1 MDAVAGGAEAEDGS
15 AGEVFAEEEAGD
27 GTSVTET
34 SSADPVEADAST
46 PGFGEGTETDS
57 ELEPEPEPNP
67 EPNPA
72 PDPEPAP
79 DPGPDGGGG
88 DEEETVEVSI
98 GGSVTLEDGELDD
111 WEFRFRI
118 RDRDDHSIHYFWM
131 DVESGADGSFSFPLV
146 FEESMLGDAPSRT
159 FRYEVVA
166 LSPWDAI
173 DYDSRYFDVNVTLSR
188 DAVTGGLSAAV
199 DYVDGSIVFRHRVAL
214 SVSVSISG
222 KVRLEG
228 DHPWD
233 SVPSFNFYLET
244 TDGHVPLLEHT
255 YSDLNGDFTFD
266 LELYDYYLEEYMD
279 SDESRLVVYQDDY
292 GPSPEDGYVLDETRF
307 YLTLTL
313 ARVDGGLSAT
323 VTPEYEGG
331 IEFVNTWRGTYVLID
346 GEVKTPDG
354 GMDEELFWF
363 RLHAEDEGYPG
374 DQYSTA
380 IVGHGQ
386 FAIDRLV
393 FTRDDLGGQTSK
405 DFRYT
410 VVQEPD
416 EGSEANP
423 DIIYDESVFGV
434 TVTVTVHDD
443 LTMSAEVKYDQ
454 PIVFVNRLRSPE
466 STATVTV
473 TGSKTLSGRELHAGE
488 FEFGI
493 RAVGGAPLRVGSDT
507 VSNAADG
514 SFSLGPL
521 AFTSGDLAD
530 GETGAAFVYEV
541 FEIPGTDRTV
551 TYDGRVYTVRIVL
564 TRDEDG
570 TLSAEVRSGRI
581 LFESMTNNPELGAV
595 FTTSVMGSKI
605 LENGDLKGGDFEFR
619 LTSTDNP
626 VGPGNG
632 LTVRNDAQ
640 GNFTFGPIGFKES
653 DLGGQNSREF
663 HYTVSE
669 VQGTDTSITYD
680 KTVYEVTITVTREGE
695 GLRIDTVVTD
705 GPIKFVNSGPP
716 PVTPPTPGPDEPETT
731 VTIPGVKTL
740 DGKAPA
746 AGRFRFTL
754 TADRKGAP
762 GDGLT
767 VSNRA
772 DGSFLFG
779 PIRYTKADL
788 DGPGPWTFDYT
799 VHEIDDGQ
807 EGVAYDKAAYRVHV
821 TVTPNADGTLTAVP
835 SIEGGRIAFENTTT
849 PEGPGPETEVTIPG
863 VKRLE
868 GRDLRD
874 GEFRFAITARGDAP
888 LPGDVVVSNR
898 ADGMFL
904 FGPIRYTKADLNGLG
919 SRTFVYEIRE
929 IAGADPTVAYDGRVF
944 VVRVTVTLE
953 GDGLSHTF
961 TVDNAGM
968 VAFDNTVKPD
978 QPDQPDQPE
987 TPDKPNQPDTPDT
1000 PGTPG
1005 QPGKPSAPSSPGTPT
1020 ARTGAAVTAVALMSV
1035 VLLTAGIAVG
1045 LARRRLA

>member
-1 MDAVAGGAEAEDGS
+1 MVPPPKGGY
-15 AGEVFAEEEAGD
+15 
-27 GTSVTET
+27 
-34 SSADPVEADAST
+34 
-46 PGFGEGTETDS
+46 GF
-57 ELEPEPEPNP
+57 
-67 EPNPA
+67 
-72 PDPEPAP
+72 
-79 DPGPDGGGG
+79 
-88 DEEETVEVSI
+88 
-98 GGSVTLEDGELDD
+98 
-111 WEFRFRI
+111 
-118 RDRDDHSIHYFWM
+118 
-131 DVESGADGSFSFPLV
+131 
-146 FEESMLGDAPSRT
+146 
-159 FRYEVVA
+159 
-166 LSPWDAI
+166 
-173 DYDSRYFDVNVTLSR
+173 
-188 DAVTGGLSAAV
+188 
-199 DYVDGSIVFRHRVAL
+199 
-214 SVSVSISG
+214 
-222 KVRLEG
+222 
-228 DHPWD
+228 
-233 SVPSFNFYLET
+233 
-244 TDGHVPLLEHT
+244 
-255 YSDLNGDFTFD
+255 
-266 LELYDYYLEEYMD
+266 
-279 SDESRLVVYQDDY
+279 
-292 GPSPEDGYVLDETRF
+292 DETRY

-331 IEFVNTWRGTYVLID
+331 IEFVNTWRGAVVSIN

-363 RLHAEDEGYPG
+363 RLHAEDEDYPG

-380 IVGHGQ
+380 TVGHGQ
-386 FAIDRLV
+386 FAIDWIV
-393 FTRDDLGGQTSK
+393 FTRDDLGDQPSK

-410 VVQEPD
+410 VVQESD

-423 DIIYDESVFGV
+423 DIIYDRSVFGV

-454 PIVFVNRLRSPE
+454 PIVFVNTLRSAE
-466 STATVTV
+466 SATTAKATVQ
-473 TGSKTLSGRELHAGE
+473 GHKTLSGRELRAGE

-493 RAVGGAPLRVGSDT
+493 RAVDGAPLRIGSET
-507 VSNAADG
+507 TANADNG

-521 AFTSGDLAD
+521 AFTSDDIAKD
-530 GETGAAFVYEV
+530 KTEATFEYEV
-541 FEIPGTDRTV
+541 YEIPGTDRTV
-551 TYDGRVYTVRIVL
+551 TYDGRVYTVPIVL
-564 TRDEDG
+564 TRDTTDG
-570 TLSAEVRSGRI
+570 TLSATVQSGRI

-605 LENGDLKGGDFEFR
+605 LENGDLEGGDFEFR

-626 VGPGNG
+626 AGPGNG

-640 GNFTFGPIGFKES
+640 GNFTIGPIGFKES

-680 KTVYEVTITVTREGE
+680 KRVFEVTITVTREGK
-695 GLRIDTVVTD
+695 GLRIDTVVAD

-731 VTIPGVKTL
+731 VTIPGVK
-740 DGKAPA
+740 
-746 AGRFRFTL
+746 
-754 TADRKGAP
+754 
-762 GDGLT
+762 
-767 VSNRA
+767 
-772 DGSFLFG
+772 
-779 PIRYTKADL
+779 
-788 DGPGPWTFDYT
+788 
-799 VHEIDDGQ
+799 
-807 EGVAYDKAAYRVHV
+807 
-821 TVTPNADGTLTAVP
+821 
-835 SIEGGRIAFENTTT
+835 
-849 PEGPGPETEVTIPG
+849 
-863 VKRLE
+863 RLE

-888 LPGDVVVSNR
+888 LPGNVVVSNR

-929 IAGADPTVAYDGRVF
+929 IAGTDPTVAYDGRVF

-953 GDGLSHTF
+953 GDGLSSMF
-961 TVDNAGM
+961 MVDNAGM

-978 QPDQPDQPE
+978 QPDQPDEPE

-1000 PGTPG
+1000 PGTSG

-1035 VLLTAGIAVG
+1035 VLLAAGIAVG